1 MNGTTIRLIDVAVM
15 MFVRRPGTLAR
26 QHYTPFSSEVGTGYT
41 NQAFHRSLAASRRFS
56 IFRLDLLPADFW
68 GFLRNAVL
76 EWWTVCQTEFA
87 YNSVWS
93 HSMSVIERTAAGLQT
108 VIPGCEGEEAVTYAR
123 MAGDGVIS
131 DPMMPPF
138 VVIPPRKKSTSKK
151 APKTTVKKTA
161 KKTAENSGKKF
172 AKKASAKKGATKTTK
187 KAATKSAAKKFKKTA
202 KKSNVRSTKKAK
214 RKSKK

>member
-1 MNGTTIRLIDVAVM
+1 MNSWGHHPKYQSKPEGEMSYGDASDQ
-15 MFVRRPGTLAR
+15 RRGAMDDDK
-26 QHYTPFSSEVGTGYT
+26 EK
-41 NQAFHRSLAASRRFS
+41 S
-56 IFRLDLLPADFW
+56 I
-68 GFLRNAVL
+68 V
-76 EWWTVCQTEFA
+76 EKT
-87 YNSVWS
+87 
-93 HSMSVIERTAAGLQT
+93 MQT
-108 VIPGCEGEEAVTYAR
+108 VKDIASTVSDAAKHAMEPEPLKPGEEAVTYAR

>member
-1 MNGTTIRLIDVAVM
+1 MAKTSAIPQAATNAMNGTTIRLIDVAVM

-108 VIPGCEGEEAVTYAR
+108 VIPGCERRTL
-123 MAGDGVIS
+123 
-131 DPMMPPF
+131 P
-138 VVIPPRKKSTSKK
+138 KSTTR
-151 APKTTVKKTA
+151 AD
-161 KKTAENSGKKF
+161 ENGQGLLHF
-172 AKKASAKKGATKTTK
+172 
-187 KAATKSAAKKFKKTA
+187 
-202 KKSNVRSTKKAK
+202 
-214 RKSKK
+214 